1 MFRLALIDCSLSD
14 LGFEGDKFT
23 WTNNREARDTV
34 RCILDRVCANSNW
47 TASYPEF
54 LVEHLKYPGSDHIP
68 LRFHVQRPP
77 VAVGGNM
84 RRPWRFEAQ
93 WMRRSECEEIIKEA
107 SDSQSANDRFER
119 LFGGVEACQLGLR
132 QLVGGSSDIPRIRIS
147 KLRAQIDEIQKGE
160 LTEQLKAEIANLRA
174 ELEHVYMD
182 GELFWRQRCKNQWA
196 QEGDRNTRFFHAK
209 ATKRKRNNLIS
220 GLQNSEG
227 VWKER
232 VVDIERI
239 IQSYF
244 GELFQTSNTSSAIID
259 EVLDAV
265 SPAVT

>member
-1 MFRLALIDCSLSD
+1 
-14 LGFEGDKFT
+14 
-23 WTNNREARDTV
+23 
-34 RCILDRVCANSNW
+34 
-47 TASYPEF
+47 
-54 LVEHLKYPGSDHIP
+54 
-68 LRFHVQRPP
+68 
-77 VAVGGNM
+77 
-84 RRPWRFEAQ
+84 
-93 WMRRSECEEIIKEA
+93 
-107 SDSQSANDRFER
+107 
-119 LFGGVEACQLGLR
+119 
-132 QLVGGSSDIPRIRIS
+132 
-147 KLRAQIDEIQKGE
+147 
-160 LTEQLKAEIANLRA
+160 
-174 ELEHVYMD
+174 MD